1 MTNTNNWIKAKD
13 IGMEFKKLPDK
24 VMYADINLQGE
35 RLVKYWEFGYICE
48 NLKEELGILRGDEYW
63 LEKKDYLQ
71 ICWLNRFNDNSFFIA
86 IPMDVDNDYGSLRG
100 VILARKIKTRKTIL
114 IGVSLIHFKQ
124 LSEKFIMY
132 DTSYESYNT
141 LFESSTMYV
150 LPKTQLLLLT
160 LFTENEQIPKVWT
173 TLRRFTPQKHDYYNK
188 LIGQEIKI
196 LIVENKEILQ

>member
-100 VILARKIKTRKTIL
+100 VILARKIK
-114 IGVSLIHFKQ
+114 
-124 LSEKFIMY
+124 
-132 DTSYESYNT
+132 
-141 LFESSTMYV
+141 
-150 LPKTQLLLLT
+150 
-160 LFTENEQIPKVWT
+160 
-173 TLRRFTPQKHDYYNK
+173 
-188 LIGQEIKI
+188 
-196 LIVENKEILQ
+196 

>member
-1 MTNTNNWIKAKD
+1 MNTIKFSHKYLK
-13 IGMEFKKLPDK
+13 MP
-24 VMYADINLQGE
+24 IN
-35 RLVKYWEFGYICE
+35 
-48 NLKEELGILRGDEYW
+48 
-63 LEKKDYLQ
+63 
-71 ICWLNRFNDNSFFIA
+71 
-86 IPMDVDNDYGSLRG
+86 
-100 VILARKIKTRKTIL
+100 IKTRKTIL

-188 LIGQEIKI
+188 LIGQDIKI